1 MEEGRP
7 SGLVGWMVSAL
18 GRRLTV
24 GGWLVEAWNGLLV
37 EQSALLESESW
48 SGEEV
53 VVDGGFS
60 GGGVASSCSV
70 STGLLLPS
78 RMATSEGLALA
89 R

>member
-1 MEEGRP
+1 
-7 SGLVGWMVSAL
+7 MVPVL
-18 GRRLTV
+18 GRQLAV

-48 SGEEV
+48 SGEAV

>member
-1 MEEGRP
+1 
-7 SGLVGWMVSAL
+7 MVPVL
-18 GRRLTV
+18 GRQLAV
-24 GGWLVEAWNGLLV
+24 GGWLEEAWNGLLV

-48 SGEEV
+48 SMEAV

-70 STGLLLPS
+70 STGSLLPG
-78 RMATSEGLALA
+78 RMVTSEGLALA

>member
-37 EQSALLESESW
+37 ERSALLESESM
-48 SGEEV
+48 EAV

-78 RMATSEGLALA
+78 RMATSEGLVLA

>member
-1 MEEGRP
+1 
-7 SGLVGWMVSAL
+7 MVPVL
-18 GRRLTV
+18 GRQLAV

-37 EQSALLESESW
+37 ERPALLESESM
-48 SGEEV
+48 EAV